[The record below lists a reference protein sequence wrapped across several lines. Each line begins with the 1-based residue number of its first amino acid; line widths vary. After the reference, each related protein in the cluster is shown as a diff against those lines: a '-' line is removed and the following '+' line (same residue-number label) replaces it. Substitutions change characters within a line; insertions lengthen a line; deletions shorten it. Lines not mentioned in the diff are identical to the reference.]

1 MRPNKISKRYLKH
14 FLKRSMRAI
23 ALRARTAWPNSRE
36 VNARPLVGPEDLQL
50 AGRRDMLAQRE
61 AGAGDTTVAGLQ
73 RPPATSPQ
81 QGDFHQ
87 HECDVFRGDQC
98 VIRGASLQQAAKLLN
113 IDMFELAVTILKY
126 ERCMVG
132 EFSVVP
138 SEDAQDQEAIAH
150 DPPSTRPPDH

>member
-1 MRPNKISKRYLKH
+1 M
-14 FLKRSMRAI
+14 
-23 ALRARTAWPNSRE
+23 
-36 VNARPLVGPEDLQL
+36 
-50 AGRRDMLAQRE
+50 
-61 AGAGDTTVAGLQ
+61 
-73 RPPATSPQ
+73 
-81 QGDFHQ
+81 
-87 HECDVFRGDQC
+87 
-98 VIRGASLQQAAKLLN
+98 IRGASLQQAAKLLN